1 MRLVVMGK
9 DGQEAI
15 LEEGSASYEGYL
27 QMGYVFVREYQPQG
41 EAGDAVEATEAAT
54 EPTTQEE
61 PVTAPVLLPQLR
73 IPRQRQPRLRPQRP
87 RQPPPKIRRKL

>member
-54 EPTTQEE
+54 EPTTPEE
-61 PVTAPVLLPQLR
+61 PVTAPVTTAPAQDTET
-73 IPRQRQPRLRPQRP
+73 
-87 RQPPPKIRRKL
+87 KAAEAKATEAKATAAKDKA